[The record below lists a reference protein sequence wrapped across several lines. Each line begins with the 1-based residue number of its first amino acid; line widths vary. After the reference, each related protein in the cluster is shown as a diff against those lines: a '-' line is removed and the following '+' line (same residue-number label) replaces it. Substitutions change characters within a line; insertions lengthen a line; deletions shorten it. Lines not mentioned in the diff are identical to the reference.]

1 MTNICS
7 LLLLYEYVM
16 DLFPCLI
23 CLSLLSLKEPHMEV
37 ISPGSK
43 GVQTYIMNRLLVYM
57 YREFRAIEKR
67 GSRPFIRADEL
78 SAQFPSL
85 SEAFL
90 RKRLKHC
97 ADLQVLL
104 GNIIQFLSEFFS
116 TDISGK

>member
-1 MTNICS
+1 
-7 LLLLYEYVM
+7 
-16 DLFPCLI
+16 
-23 CLSLLSLKEPHMEV
+23 MEV
-37 ISPGSK
+37 TSPGSK

-57 YREFRAIEKR
+57 YRQFRAIEKR

-97 ADLQVLL
+97 ADLQVL
-104 GNIIQFLSEFFS
+104 F
-116 TDISGK
+116 

>member
-1 MTNICS
+1 
-7 LLLLYEYVM
+7 
-16 DLFPCLI
+16 
-23 CLSLLSLKEPHMEV
+23 MEV
-37 ISPGSK
+37 LSPGSK

-97 ADLQVLL
+97 ADLQVFLETSFNSWVNSLVQTLEGNNLL
-104 GNIIQFLSEFFS
+104 KLVFIALGVLLPLMCLS
-116 TDISGK
+116 